1 MRIANLE
8 EVQPAALQE
17 LNEIM
22 EKQFAGQAG
31 TQAAKM
37 GGLKSAANIM
47 NYLDTAIEGQLMDA
61 IREQDEEMSQQIQD
75 LMFVFDNLV
84 DVDDKGIQA
93 ILREVQQ
100 DALLKAIKGA
110 DEELK
115 DKIMRNMSKRAA
127 EMLNDDLEALGPVRI
142 SEVET
147 AQKEIL
153 SVARRLSDSGEIMLG
168 GGGGEEFLQERQS
181 RHSFSLGKHMTAK
194 KSFSENEVNEAKK
207 WDLPFVDDP
216 TAPRENEPTNALN
229 KRSDWQYEPPEVEEE
244 IQPPTA
250 EEIEAIRQAAYD
262 EGYQEGKEKGF
273 EEGKAQGLEAG
284 LAEGK
289 EQGHTEGLEQGLE
302 EGRQQMTA
310 QAEVWQMLA
319 EKFHDPLSQA
329 NDETRDQ
336 LVKLA
341 VTLAKAVI
349 KTEVSTNQQVIMQA
363 LSEGIKALPIN
374 QADYQIHMNPEDI
387 ELVKEH
393 FGEEEITKK
402 GWNLVE
408 APAMERGGCDITTAQ
423 NAVDVSIE
431 RRCRDVIDR
440 FLLNQGL
447 SNDQPLA
454 CPF

>member
-1 MRIANLE
+1 MAEELANVDEPSYDVSKLEGVEKAAILLLSLSEEDAAQILKHLEPKQVQKLGTEMAKVDDMTQTKITAVHKHFIEEIQNYSTIGFQSQDFVKRALTAALGEDKAANLIDQILMGSGAKGLDSLKWMDSKQVASIIRNEHPQIQTIVLSYLEPEQSAEILAQFPEKVRLDLLMRIANLE

-127 EMLNDDLEALGPVRI
+127 EMLADDLEALGPVRI

-168 GGGGEEFLQERQS
+168 GGGGEEFL
-181 RHSFSLGKHMTAK
+181 
-194 KSFSENEVNEAKK
+194 
-207 WDLPFVDDP
+207 
-216 TAPRENEPTNALN
+216 
-229 KRSDWQYEPPEVEEE
+229 
-244 IQPPTA
+244 
-250 EEIEAIRQAAYD
+250 
-262 EGYQEGKEKGF
+262 
-273 EEGKAQGLEAG
+273 
-284 LAEGK
+284 
-289 EQGHTEGLEQGLE
+289 
-302 EGRQQMTA
+302 
-310 QAEVWQMLA
+310 
-319 EKFHDPLSQA
+319 
-329 NDETRDQ
+329 
-336 LVKLA
+336 
-341 VTLAKAVI
+341 
-349 KTEVSTNQQVIMQA
+349 
-363 LSEGIKALPIN
+363 
-374 QADYQIHMNPEDI
+374 
-387 ELVKEH
+387 
-393 FGEEEITKK
+393 
-402 GWNLVE
+402 
-408 APAMERGGCDITTAQ
+408 
-423 NAVDVSIE
+423 
-431 RRCRDVIDR
+431 
-440 FLLNQGL
+440 
-447 SNDQPLA
+447 
-454 CPF
+454 

>member
-1 MRIANLE
+1 MAEEIANVDEPSYDVSKLEGVEKAAILLLSLSEEDAAQILKHLEPKQVQKLGTEMAKVDDMTQTKITAVHKHFIEEIQNYSTIGFQSQDFVKRALTAALGEDKAANLIDQILMGSGAKGLDSLKWMDSKQVASIIRNEHPQIQTIVLSYLEPEQSAEILAQFPEKVRLDLLMRIANLE

-168 GGGGEEFLQERQS
+168 GGGGEEFL
-181 RHSFSLGKHMTAK
+181 
-194 KSFSENEVNEAKK
+194 
-207 WDLPFVDDP
+207 
-216 TAPRENEPTNALN
+216 
-229 KRSDWQYEPPEVEEE
+229 
-244 IQPPTA
+244 
-250 EEIEAIRQAAYD
+250 
-262 EGYQEGKEKGF
+262 
-273 EEGKAQGLEAG
+273 
-284 LAEGK
+284 
-289 EQGHTEGLEQGLE
+289 
-302 EGRQQMTA
+302 
-310 QAEVWQMLA
+310 
-319 EKFHDPLSQA
+319 
-329 NDETRDQ
+329 
-336 LVKLA
+336 
-341 VTLAKAVI
+341 
-349 KTEVSTNQQVIMQA
+349 
-363 LSEGIKALPIN
+363 
-374 QADYQIHMNPEDI
+374 
-387 ELVKEH
+387 
-393 FGEEEITKK
+393 
-402 GWNLVE
+402 
-408 APAMERGGCDITTAQ
+408 
-423 NAVDVSIE
+423 
-431 RRCRDVIDR
+431 
-440 FLLNQGL
+440 
-447 SNDQPLA
+447 
-454 CPF
+454 